1 MYREMLVRFKLK
13 KIHSNMMFIWVLVMF
28 NENWMYDAMEVRW
41 VVKNALEACNGF
53 FEVIFQKLLEQMLT
67 RPTDR
72 LDKRDYS
79 KIFRYN
85 C

>member
-1 MYREMLVRFKLK
+1 M
-13 KIHSNMMFIWVLVMF
+13 H
-28 NENWMYDAMEVRW
+28 DAMEVRW